1 MKPADACG
9 LFFFCSM
16 LRSNIL
22 LLPFL
27 LAATMSAFAQ
37 GSYEQ
42 EQQQVLSAAANQWIV
57 HQLREVNPPYFDCSK
72 ASITPPVAGEFPLFG
87 QTVVISGE
95 EVERYNRWWFP
106 DGDCQ
111 RFLSVVAMSNV
122 YLPLFKK
129 KAQQLQLHEDAA
141 WMPVVLSG
149 CNQRFR
155 DDDDRAGL
163 WALPYLAARKQHL
176 RIDSLVDERLGADFT
191 TDAALKHYRYLL
203 DLQRGDNFRAAVAYR
218 WGSTRI
224 SAVDTVLHGSSILAA
239 IEPAASDY
247 VRFYAYSLDL
257 MRRAVIDNQ
266 LTVCMEILG
275 HWQPILIEKP
285 VRVEALA
292 TVLKLNEG
300 TLRAANP
307 VYTGEYLVPG
317 YRRVPFVL
325 EDTVLNRYRLLAD
338 SIARW
343 KPAAPVVEEVW
354 ETVWVNHRVGK
365 GETLGRI
372 ASKYHVTIAQVKK
385 WNKLRSDKIRNGQVL
400 KIEQRRK
407 VKVEKTIE
415 VPAIEESPIE
425 VAPADSTATD
435 SIIQASAPLSPS
447 HPSPLTPNPAPRN
460 PKPRTYTVKQGD
472 TLWSIA
478 RKYPGVTEQDLMK
491 WNKCGANIRPGQR
504 LRVASDK

>member
-1 MKPADACG
+1 MRPVNACG

-16 LRSNIL
+16 LRSIIL

-27 LAATMSAFAQ
+27 LMPTMSAFAQ
-37 GSYEQ
+37 NIYEQ
-42 EQQQVLSAAANQWIV
+42 EQQQVLSASANQWV
-57 HQLREVNPPYFDCSK
+57 VQQLYEVNPPYFDCSK
-72 ASITPPVAGEFPLFG
+72 AAITHPVAGEFPLFG
-87 QTVVISGE
+87 QPVVITE
-95 EVERYNRWWFP
+95 EEAERYNRWWFP
-106 DGDCQ
+106 GGDCQ

-149 CNQRFR
+149 CNQRFQGNG
-155 DDDDRAGL
+155 DRAGL

-203 DLQRGDNFRAAVAYR
+203 DVQRGDDFRAAVAYR
-218 WGSTRI
+218 WGSARI
-224 SAVDTVLHGSSILAA
+224 AALDTTLNGPSILSSIDS
-239 IEPAASDY
+239 AASDY

-257 MRRAVIDNQ
+257 MRRAVIENQ

-285 VRVEALA
+285 LRVEALA

-354 ETVWVNHRVGK
+354 ETVWVSHRVGK

-372 ASKYHVTIAQVKK
+372 ASKYHVSINQVKK

-407 VKVEKTIE
+407 VKVEKIM
-415 VPAIEESPIE
+415 EETDLEEPPTE
-425 VAPADSTATD
+425 ATPTD
-435 SIIQASAPLSPS
+435 SLRPS
-447 HPSPLTPNPAPRN
+447 SVDLRPSPPAPR
-460 PKPRTYTVKQGD
+460 PSPRTYTVKQGD

-478 RKYPGVTEQDLMK
+478 RKFPGVTEQDLMK
-491 WNKCGANIRPGQR
+491 WNKCGANIRPGQK
-504 LRVASDK
+504 LRVANDE